1 MTDAWGLPI
10 STRGFECKISC
21 MYELS
26 GQLATIFVTRL
37 LVGNITE
44 VGIPYVK
51 LMWARA
57 ANMGSTHDDAEYE
70 DDPEPFFLGPCRRL
84 LVLTVTRRC
93 GDDRS

>member
-1 MTDAWGLPI
+1 VTDAWGLPI

-70 DDPEPFFLGPCRRL
+70 DDPEPFLLGPC
-84 LVLTVTRRC
+84 
-93 GDDRS
+93 